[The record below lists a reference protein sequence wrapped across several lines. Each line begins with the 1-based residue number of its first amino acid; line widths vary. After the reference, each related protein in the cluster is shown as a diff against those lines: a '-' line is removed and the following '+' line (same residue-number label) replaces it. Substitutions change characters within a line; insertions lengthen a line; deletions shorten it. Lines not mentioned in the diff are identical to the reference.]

1 MIKETVK
8 TTGELIVTLYSEN
21 GVVKETKKVNN
32 LVVTAGKNHIASRL
46 VTSGLPV
53 AMSHMAIGDSGQAA
67 VLGDTT
73 LVSELG
79 RVSLGTIT
87 DSDNTVTF
95 SATFNPG
102 VGTGA
107 VKEAGVF
114 NNSTAGT
121 LLCRTV
127 FGEVNKLVG
136 DTLSID
142 WTITIA

>member
-1 MIKETVK
+1 MIEETLK

-21 GVVKETKKVNN
+21 GVVKEKKKVNN
-32 LVVTAGKNHIASRL
+32 LVVASGQNHIASRL
-46 VTSGLPV
+46 VTSGLPT
-53 AMSHMAIGDSGQAA
+53 AMSHMAIGDSDQA
-67 VLGDTT
+67 VVTGDTT

-79 RVSLGTIT
+79 RASLVTIT